1 MNFSQLLNS
10 IDELLYEI
18 MSWLVFY
25 PVTLWRIL
33 TRPLST
39 MEYADDELGQSEE
52 EQYTD
57 ALSPPLL
64 LLISLL
70 ISHMLELALLGDSSL
85 VGARHGIAALID
97 DDTSLLILRLIV
109 FSLFPIVFATRMVML
124 QRRPLTRDTLRQPF
138 YSQCYAA
145 APFALLISLAATLNG
160 YRADGYLA
168 EWAPLVAVTCM
179 TVAVVWYLILQT
191 RWFARMAG
199 IGIVRAAGQALLAMF
214 VSLVLLILVAAMIV
228 GPTLKGA

>member
-57 ALSPPLL
+57 TLSPPLL

-85 VGARHGIAALID
+85 VGARHGVAALIS

-109 FSLFPIVFATRMVML
+109 FSLFPIVFATRLLML
-124 QRRPLTRDTLRQPF
+124 QRRPLTRDTLRKPF
-138 YSQCYAA
+138 YSQCFAA
-145 APFALLISLAATLNG
+145 APFALLISLGATVNG
-160 YRADGYLA
+160 YRA
-168 EWAPLVAVTCM
+168 EWAAPFAAVSVGVAM
-179 TVAVVWYLILQT
+179 LWYLTLQT

-199 IGIVRAAGQALLAMF
+199 IGIVRAAGQALLSMF
-214 VSLVLLILVAAMIV
+214 ASLLLLLMVAAMVV
-228 GPTLKGA
+228 GPTLRSA